1 MNIIK
6 WEKSFETGFD
16 VIDYHHKKIL
26 SRGNELIEGLEN
38 GKSKIMIDLIL
49 KDLIDYLFEHFTFEE
64 QMFSSI
70 VYYKDMDKHLQEH
83 QYFRDKLVVIT
94 NKFLN
99 NEKDISEEIKIFFKE
114 WSETH
119 KLKTEKI
126 LSKEL
131 KKHLKFK
138 KN

>member
-16 VIDYHHKKIL
+16 VIDFQHKIIL

-70 VYYKDMDKHLQEH
+70 VYYKDMNKHLQEH

-99 NEKDISEEIKIFFKE
+99 NEKDISEEIMIFFNE
-114 WSETH
+114 W
-119 KLKTEKI
+119 I
-126 LSKEL
+126 RNPY
-131 KKHLKFK
+131 FK
-138 KN
+138 NW

>member
-16 VIDYHHKKIL
+16 VIDFQHKIIL
-26 SRGNELIEGLEN
+26 SRGNELIEGVEN

-99 NEKDISEEIKIFFKE
+99 NEKDISEEIMIFFNEWTETHILKTDKIF
-114 WSETH
+114 
-119 KLKTEKI
+119 
-126 LSKEL
+126 SKEL